1 MSLDFYCFDGKMR
14 IIFDYREQTRV
25 FIVNETDKLAD
36 LEQKILEPFG
46 IERSNPTFVLGG
58 AKMWKSATFG
68 FHKNELTKN
77 KFHIRIFL
85 WHEIEM
91 EAHDELMLAYR
102 AVGNSRQEA
111 NLQKECEAIAR
122 RAIARLDW
130 KLERKK
136 VEKKLKI

>member
-1 MSLDFYCFDGKMR
+1 MSQETNCFDGKMR
-14 IIFDYREQTRV
+14 IIFAYLEQARV
-25 FIVNETDKLAD
+25 FIVNETDKLVD

-46 IERSNPTFVLGG
+46 IKNSSSFFILGG
-58 AKMWKSATFG
+58 AKMLKSATFG
-68 FHKNELTKN
+68 FYKNELTIW
-77 KFHIRIFL
+77 KFQIRIML

-91 EAHDELMLAYR
+91 EAHDDLMLAYR

-130 KLERKK
+130 KLEKKK